1 MIPGATRIA
10 QIQYD
15 GQPAVNPYKRGAP
28 QWDMTCDRCGAVFTS
43 PRGRT
48 AYSLRW
54 LLIRSAREAGW
65 KTDGGRDL
73 CPDCRRKGVFA

>member
-1 MIPGATRIA
+1 MTVKTVDNP
-10 QIQYD
+10 QYEL
-15 GQPAVNPYKRGAP
+15 
-28 QWDMTCDRCGAVFTS
+28 TCDGCGTLFAS
-43 PRGRT
+43 SRGRK

-65 KTDGGRDL
+65 ETDNEHDF